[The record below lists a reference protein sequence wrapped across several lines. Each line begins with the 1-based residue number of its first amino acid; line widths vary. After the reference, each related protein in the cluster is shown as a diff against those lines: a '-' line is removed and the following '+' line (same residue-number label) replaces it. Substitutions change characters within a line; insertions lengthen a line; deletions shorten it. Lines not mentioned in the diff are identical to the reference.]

1 MINILLADDHKLF
14 RDVLVPALNS
24 QPDMTIVG
32 EATTGREA
40 IELNKELKPDL
51 ILLDFGLP
59 KVNGLQAMRS
69 ILKDRPKTKV
79 VFLTVFAESNLLIKA
94 IRDGAKGY
102 VIKDTHMSDLLEF
115 IRGVAAGELAVSSNM
130 VNRLNDEYLH
140 WPSSE
145 SDD

>member
-14 RDVLVPALNS
+14 RDVLVPVLNS
-24 QPDMTIVG
+24 QPDMNVVG

-40 IELNKELKPDL
+40 IELSKNLHPDL
-51 ILLDFGLP
+51 VLLDFGLP
-59 KVNGLQAMRS
+59 KVNGLEAMHS
-69 ILKDRPKTKV
+69 ILKDRRETKV
-79 VFLTVFAESNLLIKA
+79 VFLTVFAESSLLIKA

-102 VIKDTHMSDLLEF
+102 VIKDTHMSDLLDF
-115 IRGVAAGELAVSSNM
+115 IRGVDAGEMAISPNM
-130 VNRLNDEYLH
+130 VNRLTDEYLH